1 MRHVFLD
8 FLGESKESPRR
19 TRNGIYEA
27 YDLNVGRRKIK
38 LVLLDVRY
46 AKNAKA
52 GDMVITYDFLK
63 KYQVGGRAMELAGR
77 NNKNK

>member
-19 TRNGIYEA
+19 VRNGIYEA
-27 YDLNVGRRKIK
+27 YDLNLGRRKIR

-46 AKNAKA
+46 AKDAKS
-52 GDMVITYDFLK
+52 GDMVIDFDL
-63 KYQVGGRAMELAGR
+63 
-77 NNKNK
+77 

>member
-1 MRHVFLD
+1 MRHAFLD

-27 YDLNVGRRKIK
+27 YDLNLGRRKIR

-46 AKNAKA
+46 AKDAKI
-52 GDMVITYDFLK
+52 GDMVI
-63 KYQVGGRAMELAGR
+63 
-77 NNKNK
+77 NKLHL